1 MNYQY
6 IFYNVAIYLL
16 HIQVKK
22 SILQR
27 DPESKAMLE
36 LMGRTQVS
44 EGFKELDEDE
54 DQSEEMKRK
63 MNTIP
68 KLL

>member
-1 MNYQY
+1 
-6 IFYNVAIYLL
+6 
-16 HIQVKK
+16 
-22 SILQR
+22 
-27 DPESKAMLE
+27 MLE

-54 DQSEEMKRK
+54 DQSEEMKKK

>member
-6 IFYNVAIYLL
+6 IFWNVAIYLL
-16 HIQVKK
+16 QIQVKK

>member
-1 MNYQY
+1 MLQ
-6 IFYNVAIYLL
+6 
-16 HIQVKK
+16 IQVKK

>member
-54 DQSEEMKRK
+54 DQSEEMKKK

>member
-44 EGFKELDEDE
+44 EGFKEVDEDE